1 MKKIVSILKNKEIM
15 NRLLFTILI
24 LFIFRIGAQ
33 ITVPGVTL
41 SSDLTNYLSQNNAL
55 SLMNLLGGGTLQT
68 FSIFALGVS
77 PYITAQIII
86 QLLSTDVLP
95 ALTELKR
102 QGQYGRKKIEM
113 ATRYLTLLLGA
124 VQAYGI
130 IRTMENSDY
139 ITFVTA
145 DNEWLTYIYIV
156 LVMMAG
162 SMLVMWLG
170 DQISVKGIGNGISM
184 IIFAGI
190 VSSLPRQISTAF
202 TKWVLQTIGMGD
214 NAQIAGV
221 FQFVLYVVMYLLI
234 ISFVTFVEL
243 SQRKIPV
250 QHSGKGGGQTQSM
263 ARASFLPI
271 KINSAGVIPVIF
283 ASSLM
288 MAPQV
293 IVAFIDPTLG
303 SAGWLDVFNTSKWVQ
318 MGDTG
323 WYMPWGLIIYIV
335 LTIAFTFFYA
345 NMQINPEQ
353 IAENFQ
359 KSGSYIPGIKPGNET
374 ERYIRKVL
382 NRVTVIG
389 ALALAFIA
397 ALPPILTLSGA
408 FGNDSSLALGGTGLI
423 IVVGVALELNNQ
435 VDGLLAGKSF
445 DEVVAGGG
453 QYRTYGASG
462 RRQGYISQT
471 INN

>member
-15 NRLLFTILI
+15 NRLLFTLLI

-33 ITVPGVTL
+33 ITVPGVKL
-41 SSDLTNYLSQNNAL
+41 GDDLNQYLSQNNAL

-95 ALTELKR
+95 AMTELKR
-102 QGQYGRKKIEM
+102 QGQYGRKRIEM

-202 TKWVLQTIGMGD
+202 SKWVLQTVGMGD

-293 IVAFIDPTLG
+293 IVAFIDPNLST
-303 SAGWLDVFNTSKWVQ
+303 AGWLDVFNTSKWVQ
-318 MGDTG
+318 MGGTG

-374 ERYIRKVL
+374 ERYVRKVL

-435 VDGLLAGKSF
+435 IDGLLAGKSF

-453 QYRTYGASG
+453 R
-462 RRQGYISQT
+462 
-471 INN
+471 